1 MSPSVTTVRLVAVV
15 PHHTIVDGEY
25 DGLEVGRFA
34 GLGFALQVQ
43 STASADGHSGVAQ
56 EGGPVPVT
64 TVTGTVVLPSDEA
77 PPILSAGAVQPLLAS
92 ADETWP
98 ADAQLAVT
106 GQLVV
111 EPYLW
116 AADGMLWPLV
126 PDGVRMW
133 SVDAIRRIGL
143 DGIEDLM
150 TLSDPTGLDHGS
162 TYVLELVDV

>member
-1 MSPSVTTVRLVAVV
+1 MIQVRLVAVV
-15 PHHTIVDGEY
+15 PHHTIADGEY
-25 DGLEVGRFA
+25 DDLTVGRFSA
-34 GLGFALQVQ
+34 LGFALQVR
-43 STASADGHSGVAQ
+43 STAATDARSGVSQ

-64 TVTGTVVLPSDEA
+64 TVTGTVVVPSEEA
-77 PPILSAGAVQPLLAS
+77 PPILAAGAVQPLLAS

-133 SVDAIRRIGL
+133 SVDGIRRIGL
-143 DGIEDLM
+143 DGIEDLT
-150 TLSDPTGLDHGS
+150 TLSGPTDLDHGS